1 MFSISSPVRFCAP
14 VGRFLV
20 LVGVFLS
27 AAHFAVPA
35 VYASPT
41 QNPGVGV
48 AATASAR
55 PPGVSVPAGFG
66 TPAASA
72 PVRNVDTVHHGVTVP
87 DPYRYME
94 NVTDPEVLGWM
105 RAQAKSTR
113 EVLDRLPIR
122 AHFQKRLEELS
133 VAAGD
138 QIGDLVRMPG
148 DRIYYLKR
156 ARNERQFKLM
166 LRIGLQGP
174 ERVLIDPEEES
185 QRTGIPHAINYF
197 VPAWDGRHLAY
208 GMSSGGSEDAA
219 LYVIETQRESDPATA
234 QNRLI
239 AGPISRVHGGRV
251 HWHPDSRSLTYNQL
265 KLRQPGEPETEF
277 YLDSQVMWLPLG
289 DTVSKPVFGPT
300 VTRTLGLDRLDVAE
314 VFFSPDSQWMVA
326 RTTDT
331 TLPEGKVFV
340 APIGQLGQQVIAWRQ
355 VSGFSD
361 AITQVKLKGD
371 DLYFL
376 THHNA
381 PRNRVVRVNL
391 VRLLASP
398 TPLVSAEQPK
408 FMSNLLWQSAS
419 EVAAPLANEVLEGFA
434 LTQDALVAEIRQG
447 TQIRLRRH
455 VAGEAAGVMI
465 DLEFPGAARM
475 HGDPAHAYTD
485 VLYTLSGWTQAPLT
499 FRWDGQRSTDTMLRP
514 RIAALSQVEVVVL
527 DLLAPSHDGAL
538 VPMTVLHRK
547 GLVLDGKNPTLLNGY
562 GAYGFSQTARFSSAE
577 LAWIEQGGVIALAN
591 VRGSGV
597 YGRDWYQGGFK
608 STKRN
613 TWLDGIACARLLI
626 ERGFASPQT
635 LAVSGGSAGGIFAGR
650 AMSAAP
656 ELFAAA
662 ILYVGVLDAVR
673 AEESANGITNISE
686 FGTVKD
692 SLEFK
697 ALLEM
702 STFHQIRDGVAYP
715 AVMLVHGL
723 NDPRV
728 DVWNSAKTAARL
740 QAASNSQRPILLR
753 LDEQAGHGM
762 GSTAT
767 QRRGEQADVYA
778 FLLWQMGKTSL
789 ARN

>member
-1 MFSISSPVRFCAP
+1 MI
-14 VGRFLV
+14 
-20 LVGVFLS
+20 
-27 AAHFAVPA
+27 
-35 VYASPT
+35 
-41 QNPGVGV
+41 
-48 AATASAR
+48 
-55 PPGVSVPAGFG
+55 
-66 TPAASA
+66 
-72 PVRNVDTVHHGVTVP
+72 
-87 DPYRYME
+87 
-94 NVTDPEVLGWM
+94 
-105 RAQAKSTR
+105 
-113 EVLDRLPIR
+113 DRL
-122 AHFQKRLEELS
+122 LS
-133 VAAGD
+133 DYHGA
-138 QIGDLVRMPG
+138 
-148 DRIYYLKR
+148 
-156 ARNERQFKLM
+156 
-166 LRIGLQGP
+166 
-174 ERVLIDPEEES
+174 
-185 QRTGIPHAINYF
+185 
-197 VPAWDGRHLAY
+197 
-208 GMSSGGSEDAA
+208 ED
-219 LYVIETQRESDPATA
+219 
-234 QNRLI
+234 I
-239 AGPISRVHGGRV
+239 AD
-251 HWHPDSRSLTYNQL
+251 HWMGY
-265 KLRQPGEPETEF
+265 
-277 YLDSQVMWLPLG
+277 
-289 DTVSKPVFGPT
+289 
-300 VTRTLGLDRLDVAE
+300 
-314 VFFSPDSQWMVA
+314 
-326 RTTDT
+326 
-331 TLPEGKVFV
+331 
-340 APIGQLGQQVIAWRQ
+340 
-355 VSGFSD
+355 
-361 AITQVKLKGD
+361 
-371 DLYFL
+371 
-376 THHNA
+376 
-381 PRNRVVRVNL
+381 
-391 VRLLASP
+391 
-398 TPLVSAEQPK
+398 
-408 FMSNLLWQSAS
+408 WQ
-419 EVAAPLANEVLEGFA
+419 
-434 LTQDALVAEIRQG
+434 
-447 TQIRLRRH
+447 
-455 VAGEAAGVMI
+455 
-465 DLEFPGAARM
+465 
-475 HGDPAHAYTD
+475 D
-485 VLYTLSGWTQAPLT
+485 VLA
-499 FRWDGQRSTDTMLRP
+499 
-514 RIAALSQVEVVVL
+514 E
-527 DLLAPSHDGAL
+527 
-538 VPMTVLHRK
+538 
-547 GLVLDGKNPTLLNGY
+547 NPTLLNGY